1 MNENAEWIVKN
12 LRRIAADNHRCF
24 GCGQEHNCS
33 IHGCAIIKEAA
44 AWIERRAEQME
55 ELRQA
60 LADSEAARTDLGKRV
75 AALGADNARLAESYD
90 TMANDLLTRTK
101 QLRTCQ
107 EQLEAAKKER
117 NNAADRAVVLEH
129 RLDAVLADCKRAF
142 IEEPCEYCGNY
153 REPELYYPADLDCE
167 KCEHADCPCRSCQD
181 YDKWIW
187 RGTGGMNG

>member
-1 MNENAEWIVKN
+1 MNGNAERIVKN
-12 LRRIAADNHRCF
+12 LRRMAADNDRCF

-44 AWIERRAEQME
+44 AWIERRAEQLE

-90 TMANDLLTRTK
+90 TMASDLQTRTR

-107 EQLEAAKKER
+107 EH
-117 NNAADRAVVLEH
+117 LEH
-129 RLDAVLADCKRAF
+129 KLDAVFADCKRAF
-142 IEEPCEYCGNY
+142 IGEPCEYCGNY
-153 REPELYYPADLDCE
+153 REPELCYPADLDCK
-167 KCEHADCPCRSCQD
+167 KCEHADCPCRSCRD

-187 RGTGGMNG
+187 RGTEGMNG

>member
-1 MNENAEWIVKN
+1 MNGNAERIVKN
-12 LRRIAADNHRCF
+12 LRRIAADNDRCF

-60 LADSEAARTDLGKRV
+60 LADSEAARTDLGKRI

-90 TMANDLLTRTK
+90 TMASDLQTRTR

-107 EQLEAAKKER
+107 EQLEHMGLAR
-117 NNAADRAVVLEH
+117 N
-129 RLDAVLADCKRAF
+129 
-142 IEEPCEYCGNY
+142 G
-153 REPELYYPADLDCE
+153 
-167 KCEHADCPCRSCQD
+167 
-181 YDKWIW
+181 DK
-187 RGTGGMNG
+187 